1 MNKKLLLTIVAA
13 TGLLTV
19 GCKATATVGTTANP
33 PWVDASANKDGVS
46 VTLPFVKAGVV
57 PVPEGVPGND

>member
-1 MNKKLLLTIVAA
+1 MNKKLLLTIIAA
-13 TGLLTV
+13 AGLLTV

-33 PWVDASANKDGVS
+33 PWVDLSANKDGVN

>member
-1 MNKKLLLTIVAA
+1 MFKKLTITLFATAA
-13 TGLLTV
+13 FFSV

-46 VTLPFVKAGVV
+46 VTLPFVKAGVE
-57 PVPEGVPGND
+57 PVPEGVPGN